1 MNGIRNFI
9 LDNIRYVISGI
20 LLVFIVITL
29 VKCTGEKAPDKE
41 TLPEKDDV
49 VASEDEQPDVPEE
62 PVNDLKENAYPAVNT
77 LVLEYFKAKAS
88 GDVEALKKTVSVLSE
103 DEADSVTK
111 MAELIENYN
120 NIICYSKTG
129 PEENSYVVY
138 VSYDIKF
145 VNVETMAPSLTLL
158 YVCSAADGSLFINNG
173 EWDAQS
179 EAVISGFNEGEDVK
193 ALLSKIESKYTEALE
208 QDEKL
213 RNLAS
218 TIQSASQE
226 TDEQEPE
233 ETPDEQGQTAA
244 ESEETVYAKSTVN
257 IRSQASETA
266 DRVGQIAKGSSAVR
280 LSEENGWSKIK
291 HNNATA
297 YVKSEYLTTNKA
309 DIPADEPAADAPSS
323 GAAQITETA
332 KMRAG
337 ESTSSDL
344 IETLYP
350 GSRVTIVE
358 HRAGGRS
365 KITYNGKTG
374 YVNTEC
380 LGPIG

>member
-1 MNGIRNFI
+1 MNGIRDFI
-9 LDNIRYVISGI
+9 LDNIRYIISGI

-29 VKCTGEKAPDKE
+29 VKCTGEPDPDKE
-41 TLPEKDDV
+41 KLPEKDDV
-49 VASEDEQPDVPEE
+49 VASEDEQQVTPEE
-62 PVNDLKENAYPAVNT
+62 PANDLKENAYPEVNA
-77 LVLEYFKAKAS
+77 LVLDYFKAKAS
-88 GDVEALKKTVSVLSE
+88 GDVDALKKTVSVLDE

-111 MAELIENYN
+111 MAELIESYN
-120 NIICYSKTG
+120 NIVCYSKDG
-129 PEENSYVVY
+129 PQEKSYVVY
-138 VSYDIKF
+138 VGYDIKF
-145 VNVETMAPSLTLL
+145 VNVDTMAPSLTLL
-158 YVCSAADGSLFINNG
+158 YVCTAADGSLFINNG
-173 EWDAQS
+173 EWDAQA
-179 EAVISGFNEGEDVK
+179 EAVISEFNEGEDVK
-193 ALLSKIESKYTEALE
+193 ALLSDVENKYAEALE

-218 TIQSASQE
+218 TIQSASE
-226 TDEQEPE
+226 DSENGDEE
-233 ETPDEQGQTAA
+233 EDPAA
-244 ESEETVYAKSTVN
+244 SEEDASEETVYAKATVN

-266 DRVGQIAKGSSAVR
+266 ERVGQIAKGSSAVR

-332 KMRAG
+332 RMRTG
-337 ESTSSDL
+337 EATTSDL
-344 IETLYP
+344 IETLFP
-350 GSRVTIVE
+350 GTRVTIVE
-358 HRAGGRS
+358 HRAGGRT

>member
-1 MNGIRNFI
+1 MNGIRDFI
-9 LDNIRYVISGI
+9 LDNIRYIISGI
-20 LLVFIVITL
+20 LLVCIVITL
-29 VKCTGEKAPDKE
+29 VKCTGEKDPDKE
-41 TLPEKDDV
+41 MLPEKDDV
-49 VASEDEQPDVPEE
+49 VASEDEQQEVSEE
-62 PVNDLKENAYPAVNT
+62 PVNDLKENAYPAVNA
-77 LVLEYFKAKAS
+77 LVLDYFKAKAS
-88 GDVEALKKTVSVLSE
+88 GDIDALKKTVSVLDE

-111 MAELIENYN
+111 MAELIESYN
-120 NIICYSKTG
+120 NIVCYSKIG
-129 PEENSYVVY
+129 PEESSYVVY
-138 VSYDIKF
+138 VGYDIKF

-158 YVCSAADGSLFINNG
+158 YVCTAADGSLFINNG

-193 ALLSKIESKYTEALE
+193 QLLSGVETKYAEALE

-213 RNLAS
+213 RNLAA
-218 TIQSASQE
+218 TIQSASE
-226 TDEQEPE
+226 ESEDEGNEDTADESEDEP
-233 ETPDEQGQTAA
+233 AA
-244 ESEETVYAKSTVN
+244 SEETVYAKATVN

-291 HNNATA
+291 LNNATA

-309 DIPADEPAADAPSS
+309 DVPTDAPAANAPSS

-332 KMRAG
+332 RMRAG
-337 ESTSSDL
+337 EATSSDL
-344 IETLYP
+344 IETLFP

-358 HRAGGRS
+358 HRAGGRT